1 MMRVRDRDWHDDV
14 KHASSKRNRIYYVA
28 AAIIIL
34 PVFLFVILGLPF
46 LIADSDLLFDTENTL
61 WLNDGWQLGSEEF
74 VELPAKLDVPK
85 DQPVSVYITLPAD
98 FRSDQT
104 ICLRSSLQAI
114 SVRLA
119 GELIYHFDATEGY
132 GGNSAW
138 IKNMNLPPASAWHI
152 IRLPAESDGVQLEIE
167 LQSPYS
173 AMSGRVNSVFYGSKG
188 AVLFYLYTY
197 YGVGVLTSFIVLL
210 TGVVMMFTAVLLR
223 DARDNSL
230 WYLGFFAVFTSIWL
244 FTESR
249 MIQFFTGNS
258 LFIGSA
264 AYLALIVIP
273 IPLLLYVQNAI
284 VRRWRKAYSVAC
296 LWFVGLFVINV
307 VFQFSGIMD
316 FFELVVLT
324 HLSMFIS
331 VVLIVVS
338 LFREYRVYGNSEVLV
353 FLKALVLLLAFF
365 VIEVVNFYF
374 GNYINTSV
382 YVRVGLILFI
392 IYLGVHSLKRIR
404 KLVDNSRRSELLEK
418 LAYHDILTGAMNRT
432 AYDRDLMKIN
442 FNHEVALIAIM
453 DVNYL
458 KQINDEFGH
467 AAGDEAIKL
476 TYDCLEQAFAGV
488 GSCYRIGGDEFAAI
502 FTDNNIELF
511 PKHLNDFEACIDA
524 CAQTTE
530 YAYNVA
536 VGYACNKTDEFIDLK
551 SFLALAD
558 ARMYE
563 HKKKQKNSA

>member
-1 MMRVRDRDWHDDV
+1 
-14 KHASSKRNRIYYVA
+14 
-28 AAIIIL
+28 
-34 PVFLFVILGLPF
+34 
-46 LIADSDLLFDTENTL
+46 
-61 WLNDGWQLGSEEF
+61 
-74 VELPAKLDVPK
+74 
-85 DQPVSVYITLPAD
+85 
-98 FRSDQT
+98 
-104 ICLRSSLQAI
+104 
-114 SVRLA
+114 
-119 GELIYHFDATEGY
+119 
-132 GGNSAW
+132 
-138 IKNMNLPPASAWHI
+138 
-152 IRLPAESDGVQLEIE
+152 
-167 LQSPYS
+167 
-173 AMSGRVNSVFYGSKG
+173 
-188 AVLFYLYTY
+188 
-197 YGVGVLTSFIVLL
+197 VLL

-296 LWFVGLFVINV
+296 LWFVGLFVLNV
-307 VFQFSGIMD
+307 VLQFSGILD
-316 FFELVVLT
+316 FFELVVVT

-338 LFREYRVYGNSEVLV
+338 LFIEYRVYGNSEVLV

-365 VIEVVNFYF
+365 VIEVINFYF

-392 IYLGVHSLKRIR
+392 LYLGVHSLNRIR

-442 FNHEVALIAIM
+442 FNHEFALVAIM

-511 PKHLNDFEACIDA
+511 PKQLNDFKARIAA

-536 VGYACNKTDEFIDLK
+536 VGYACNKIDEFVDLK

-563 HKKKQKNSA
+563 NKKEQKNSA